1 MLIQRSLQEQIQ
13 SHILDKRK
21 SVLLLGPRQTGKSS
35 LLKLLKPDLT
45 INLAR
50 EKEYQEHIKDPG
62 LIEKMVKPLIS
73 EAKKGATQ
81 NKIIFIDE
89 IQRIPSI
96 INTVQ
101 VLIDDYRNLSFLI
114 SGSSARKLKKSE
126 VNLLPGRV
134 FSFNLFPL
142 NYWEL
147 GENFDLMKC
156 LSRGSLPEIYLE
168 DYGPELLSEYISIY
182 LREEILAEALV
193 RNISSFSHYLDL
205 AALSSWNELN
215 YSQLASDSEI
225 PKETIRRFM
234 DLLVETLLIYK
245 VPSFENKQID
255 RKIIQREKFLFFD
268 IGVRNALLNT
278 IENKKSPIELG
289 HLFEQWM
296 VLQIISYNSYYKKN
310 WKLSYYRDDKKLE
323 VDLII
328 ETQSKIYALEIKW
341 GEKWRSDWI
350 ENLTTFRDFKHH
362 KEVVCLVI
370 YRGDKSLKHDEVW
383 GLNFETF
390 FNKMDKYIE

>member
-1 MLIQRSLQEQIQ
+1 
-13 SHILDKRK
+13 
-21 SVLLLGPRQTGKSS
+21 
-35 LLKLLKPDLT
+35 
-45 INLAR
+45 
-50 EKEYQEHIKDPG
+50 
-62 LIEKMVKPLIS
+62 
-73 EAKKGATQ
+73 
-81 NKIIFIDE
+81 
-89 IQRIPSI
+89 
-96 INTVQ
+96 
-101 VLIDDYRNLSFLI
+101 
-114 SGSSARKLKKSE
+114 
-126 VNLLPGRV
+126 
-134 FSFNLFPL
+134 
-142 NYWEL
+142 
-147 GENFDLMKC
+147 
-156 LSRGSLPEIYLE
+156 
-168 DYGPELLSEYISIY
+168 